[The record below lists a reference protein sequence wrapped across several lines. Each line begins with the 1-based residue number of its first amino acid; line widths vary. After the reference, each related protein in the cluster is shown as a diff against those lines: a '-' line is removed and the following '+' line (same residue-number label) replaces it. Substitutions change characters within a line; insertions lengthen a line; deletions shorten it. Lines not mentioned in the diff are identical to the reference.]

1 MKNLIIIVA
10 FLLFSSSALLAQ
22 KKPYNVV
29 FDITS
34 KDTTDHRMILRWID
48 EILKESPNAN
58 IEVVF
63 YAKSLDLV
71 VEGKSIAAETVKD
84 LVKRK
89 NVIFNVCTVAMKNNK
104 IEKSQLL
111 PGVKTVPDGI
121 YEIISKQADGWGYI
135 KVSH

>member
-1 MKNLIIIVA
+1 MKKLITIVA
-10 FLLFSSSALLAQ
+10 FLLISSSALLAQ
-22 KKPYNVV
+22 DKPYNVV

-34 KDTTDHRMILRWID
+34 RDTVVHRMVLRWIT

-58 IEVVF
+58 LEVVF

-71 VEGKSIAAETVKD
+71 VEGKSIAAEEVKN

-89 NVIFNVCTVAMKNNK
+89 NVTFNVCDVAMKNNK
-104 IEKSQLL
+104 VEKSQLL

-135 KVSH
+135 KVSQ